1 MNMTQGQ
8 ATEPVATPAVPSKPS
23 RLALAVET
31 ARMRECYRVAP
42 QAVLAQQ
49 GAAFLV
55 AILLSSDAPAE
66 LLWGWFGLTLAIS
79 ALRLALAVRF
89 ARRLRYDEQ
98 TLPNENLYACAGLL
112 AGLAWA
118 AMLLLVTP
126 GTQSAQLIIAV
137 IVVAIA
143 YTSVVTIG
151 VSLKT
156 YFAAVA
162 PPVLAEG
169 AAFLQNTRL
178 GAEIPWPVLLLLPIA
193 ILAALVMY
201 RRSVMPGIQQQQQL
215 QLLTDELQAMFD
227 NTLVGIAHIR
237 NQVFVRV
244 NAECAR
250 IYGFP
255 AERMADMPISAI
267 FPANASGAALIER
280 IEDELRETGA
290 SVYETEYVRPDG
302 QERHLLAQGHRFDR
316 ADRSKGTF
324 WVLMDITAR
333 KQAELAV
340 LASEEAYRRLVE
352 TVPSMIFSLD
362 AQGFFSFANDAGVRL
377 IIGLP
382 ASEVVGRPFS
392 AFLPAQGQES
402 DQGVFRRILA
412 GETMVGL
419 ETRIARRDGRAMT
432 VAITAQPLRD
442 PGGRIVG
449 LSGTAVDVT
458 ERKRRESE
466 LQRTRDLLSSAIEAM
481 SDGFILFDREDR
493 IAMCNRRYTE
503 LYGSGQRVEELIGK
517 HFNELLLFAHQRSEQ
532 IPPEFLGDT
541 EAWKRERLRRHREAN
556 GQPYVYETGDDRWVQ
571 IIKRRTADGSV
582 VGIYTDI
589 TQMKRSEEAVRIL
602 AQHDALTG
610 LPNRRLMN
618 DRLAQAIAQAR
629 RNQELVGLLLI
640 DLDDFKPINDEHG
653 HRAGDEVL
661 RIVALRLKE
670 CVREVDT
677 VARYGGDEFVVVL
690 SAVNRP
696 RDAALVAEK
705 IIGALAESI
714 PALWMS
720 QHGSRAPEVKIGCSI
735 GISMFPQDAT
745 QPDALIRRA
754 DAAMYV
760 AKGRGRG
767 CLVFHAEPP
776 ASAQPK
782 DPRD

>member
-1 MNMTQGQ
+1 MMPGG
-8 ATEPVATPAVPSKPS
+8 PSKPS
-23 RLALAVET
+23 RLASAVEA

-42 QAVLAQQ
+42 HAVLAQQ
-49 GAAFLV
+49 GAALLV
-55 AILLSSDAPAE
+55 ALLLSGDAPAE
-66 LLWGWFGLTLAIS
+66 LIWGWFGVTLAITVM
-79 ALRLALAVRF
+79 RVALAARF
-89 ARRLRYDEQ
+89 AARLRQPEQ
-98 TLPNENLYACAGLL
+98 VLRDENLYAAAGLL

-118 AMLLLVTP
+118 VLLLTVTP
-126 GTQSAQLIIAV
+126 SSQAAQLMVAI

-143 YTSVVTIG
+143 YTSIITIG

-156 YFAAVA
+156 YFAMMS
-162 PPVLAEG
+162 PLVLAEG
-169 AAFLQNTRL
+169 ATFLQNSRI
-178 GAEIPWPVLLLLPIA
+178 GGEIPWPVLLLLPIA
-193 ILAALVMY
+193 ILAALSLY
-201 RRSVMPGIQQQQQL
+201 RRSVMPGIMQQQQL
-215 QLLTDELQAMFD
+215 QSLTDELQAMFD

-237 NQVFVRV
+237 DRNFVSV

-250 IYGFP
+250 ICGLP
-255 AERMADMPISAI
+255 AEQMVGLPIGAI
-267 FPANASGAALIER
+267 FRSTTGGTALIER
-280 IEDELRETGA
+280 IEAELREHGA
-290 SVYETEYVRPDG
+290 AVYESEYVRPDG
-302 QERHLLAQGHRFDR
+302 QARHLLAQGHRFDR
-316 ADRSKGTF
+316 ADAAKGTI

-333 KQAELAV
+333 KQAELAL

-362 AQGFFSFANDAGVRL
+362 TEGRFSFVNDAGVRL
-377 IIGLP
+377 IGGVP
-382 ASEVVGRPFS
+382 ASAVMGTPFTDFIS
-392 AFLPAQGQES
+392 LRGQEES
-402 DQGVFRRILA
+402 IRLFRRILA
-412 GETMVGL
+412 GETLVGL
-419 ETRIARRDGRAMT
+419 ETRVNRPDDRDMT

-449 LSGTAVDVT
+449 ISGTAVDVT

-466 LQRTRDLLSSAIEAM
+466 LQRTRDLLRSAIEAM
-481 SDGFILFDREDR
+481 SDGFILFDAEDR
-493 IAMCNRRYTE
+493 ISMCNHRYAE
-503 LYGSGQRVEELIGK
+503 LYGIGQRATELVGK
-517 HFNELLLFAHQRSEQ
+517 HFSELLLFANQRTEQ
-532 IPPEFLGDT
+532 IPPEFLGDG

-556 GQPYVYETGDDRWVQ
+556 GQAYVYETGDDRWIQV
-571 IIKRRTADGSV
+571 IKRRTADGSV

-629 RNQELVGLLLI
+629 RNQEMVGLLLI

-670 CVREVDT
+670 CVREADT

-690 SAVNRP
+690 SSVNRP
-696 RDAALVAEK
+696 RDAGLVAEK
-705 IIGALAESI
+705 ILGALAEPI
-714 PALWMS
+714 PALWVS
-720 QHGSRAPEVKIGCSI
+720 QHGSRAPSVKIGCSI

-754 DAAMYV
+754 DAAMYL

-776 ASAQPK
+776 APSSAQPNSQ
-782 DPRD
+782 